1 MVLEITGLLVKSDWS
16 HKHGWRFQKRPGLD
30 IFLNQLAYPNFE
42 VVIWSTDSAMTFYP
56 IVRGMDPNANLI
68 MYQLFKDATK
78 FKNGAHIKEL
88 NCLNRDLRRVI
99 VVDWNKLS
107 VQDNPDNA
115 LLMPKWNGDM
125 EDRSLFGLAQLLQA
139 IQESD
144 TDDVR
149 EILQFYRQYDDP
161 IDAFR
166 EKQRQMEETT
176 RLDEELKTK
185 ELESN
190 KVSSSFRGFSS
201 FSRFRR

>member
-1 MVLEITGLLVKSDWS
+1 
-16 HKHGWRFQKRPGLD
+16 
-30 IFLNQLAYPNFE
+30 
-42 VVIWSTDSAMTFYP
+42 
-56 IVRGMDPNANLI
+56 MDPNMNLI
-68 MYQLFKDATK
+68 MYRLFKDATK

-88 NCLNRDLRRVI
+88 NCLNRDLRKVI

-115 LLMPKWNGDM
+115 LLLPKWNGDM

-166 EKQRQMEETT
+166 YNNILDQF
-176 RLDEELKTK
+176 RLIQTDLMFSGKD
-185 ELESN
+185 
-190 KVSSSFRGFSS
+190 RGGW
-201 FSRFRR
+201 RRRHG